1 MIRAASMLGLIFSLS
16 TSAHA
21 QQVKPSCT
29 GDSRDCMI
37 AAAQSYL
44 EGVVHH
50 DGSHVLFAPDVRR
63 TEQGR
68 DTGQGEETL
77 RAALGRMPAML
88 GYADTRFFVDE
99 RNRQVIYFTLL
110 RLEISKPQAMLSEGG
125 KLSQTGPVTVH
136 LAERFRVEHGLI
148 KEIEAIFYNQAGT
161 SDGVSGWKGMTA
173 EAR

>member
-1 MIRAASMLGLIFSLS
+1 MIRSASTLGLILSLS
-16 TSAHA
+16 ICAHA
-21 QQVKPSCT
+21 QQVKASCT
-29 GDSRDCMI
+29 HDSRECMI

-44 EGVVHH
+44 EGIVHH
-50 DGSHVLFAPDVRR
+50 DGSRVLFAPDVRR
-63 TEQGR
+63 TEQGH

-77 RAALGRMPAML
+77 RAALGRMPPML

-99 RNRQVIYFTLL
+99 RSKQVIYFTLL
-110 RLEISKPQAMLSEGG
+110 RLEIGKPQPMLSEGG
-125 KLSQTGPVTVH
+125 KQSQAGPVTVH

-173 EAR
+173 ETR